1 MSLNY
6 GAASM
11 GRVTRVVPF
20 AHVRPS
26 DTGYNTRVRRR
37 KAARGS
43 FERIM
48 IPSDEHV
55 ESAEA
60 AGLRYVTDAAPG
72 IRRQRRG
79 RGFTYFAPDGVVIRD
94 KAELERIR
102 KLVIPPRWT
111 DVWICSNSSGHLQVT
126 ARDARGRKQYRYHP
140 RYRAVRDETK
150 FGRMIAFSEILP
162 LIRERVERDIALPEL
177 ARDKVLATV
186 VWLLERTLIRVGNDE
201 YARDNGSF
209 GLTTLRRRH
218 VTVSGAKL
226 RFEFR
231 GKSGIPHSVA
241 VTDRR
246 IAHIVQRCQELPG
259 QELFQYLDADG
270 RRQSVDAGDINDYLR
285 RITGRQ
291 VTAKDFRTW
300 AGTTLAAAALREL
313 GGFKTEKQAKAHIV
327 AAIDQISKRLGN
339 TRAVCRKYYVHPA
352 ILEAYIEGVTIPPT
366 PVDVR
371 QLRTSGGPAG
381 LRRDEVAVIELLRQ
395 RGKAEPLKPA
405 ADAATIEAATEQQD
419 DAA

>member
-1 MSLNY
+1 
-6 GAASM
+6 
-11 GRVTRVVPF
+11 
-20 AHVRPS
+20 
-26 DTGYNTRVRRR
+26 
-37 KAARGS
+37 
-43 FERIM
+43 M

-79 RGFTYFAPDGVVIRD
+79 RGFVYFAIDGQVIRD

-111 DVWICSNSSGHLQVT
+111 NVWICPLPSGHLQVT

-140 RYRAVRDETK
+140 TYRAVRDETK

-162 LIRERVERDIALPEL
+162 LIRERVERDVALPEL

-231 GKSGIPHSVA
+231 GKSGVPHSVA
-241 VTDRR
+241 ITDRR
-246 IAHIVQRCQELPG
+246 IARVVQRCQELPG
-259 QELFQYLDADG
+259 QELFQYLDDEG
-270 RRQSVDAGDINDYLR
+270 RRQSVDAGDINEYLR

-300 AGTTLAAAALREL
+300 AGTTLAAASLREL
-313 GGFKTEKQAKAHIV
+313 GKFKTEKQAKANIV
-327 AAIDQISKRLGN
+327 AAIDRISKRLGN
-339 TRAVCRKYYVHPA
+339 TRAVCRKYYIHPV
-352 ILEAYIEGVTIPPT
+352 ILEAYFEGVTIPPT
-366 PVDVR
+366 PGEAR
-371 QLRTSGGPAG
+371 QLRTSGRPAA
-381 LRRDEVAVIELLRQ
+381 LRHDELAVIELLRQ
-395 RGKAEPLKPA
+395 RSKAEPLKPVGDGA
-405 ADAATIEAATEQQD
+405 GPEERSSEIGRTQEDAA
-419 DAA
+419 

>member
-1 MSLNY
+1 MN
-6 GAASM
+6 
-11 GRVTRVVPF
+11 
-20 AHVRPS
+20 
-26 DTGYNTRVRRR
+26 
-37 KAARGS
+37 
-43 FERIM
+43 
-48 IPSDEHV
+48 PSDEHV

-60 AGLRYVTDAAPG
+60 AGLRYVTDAVPG

-79 RGFTYFAPDGVVIRD
+79 RGFAYIGADGIVIRD

-111 DVWICSNSSGHLQVT
+111 DVWICSNPAGHLQVT

-218 VTVSGAKL
+218 VTVSGARL

-231 GKSGIPHSVA
+231 GKSGVPHSVA
-241 VTDRR
+241 LTDRR
-246 IAHIVQRCQELPG
+246 IARIVQRCQELPG
-259 QELFQYLDADG
+259 QELFQYLDDDG
-270 RRQSVDAGDINDYLR
+270 RRQSVDAGDINEYLR
-285 RITGRQ
+285 RISGRQ
-291 VTAKDFRTW
+291 ATAKDFRTW

-313 GGFKTEKQAKAHIV
+313 GGFKSEKQAKANIV

-339 TRAVCRKYYVHPA
+339 TRAVCRKYYVHPV
-352 ILEAYIEGVTIPPT
+352 ILEAYLEGVTIPPT
-366 PVDVR
+366 ASDVR
-371 QLRTSGGPAG
+371 QLRASGNPAA
-381 LRRDEVAVIELLRQ
+381 LRRDEYAVIELLRQ
-395 RGKAEPLKPA
+395 RAKAEPLKA
-405 ADAATIEAATEQQD
+405 VADGGHREATGAVRQD

>member
-1 MSLNY
+1 
-6 GAASM
+6 
-11 GRVTRVVPF
+11 
-20 AHVRPS
+20 
-26 DTGYNTRVRRR
+26 
-37 KAARGS
+37 
-43 FERIM
+43 M

-60 AGLRYVTDAAPG
+60 AGLRYVTDATPG

-79 RGFTYFAPDGVVIRD
+79 RGFAYIGVDGLVIRD

-102 KLVIPPRWT
+102 KLVIPPRWS
-111 DVWICSNSSGHLQVT
+111 DVWICPNASGHLQVT

-177 ARDKVLATV
+177 SRDKVLATV

-231 GKSGIPHSVA
+231 GKSGVPHSVA
-241 VTDRR
+241 LTDRR
-246 IAHIVQRCQELPG
+246 IARIVQRCQELPG
-259 QELFQYLDADG
+259 QELFQYLDDEG
-270 RRQSVDAGDINDYLR
+270 RRQSVDAGDINEYLR
-285 RITGRQ
+285 RISGRQ

-300 AGTTLAAAALREL
+300 AGTTLAAAALRDM
-313 GGFKTEKQAKAHIV
+313 GGFSSERKAKVNIV

-352 ILEAYIEGVTIPPT
+352 ILEAYLEGVTIPP
-366 PVDVR
+366 PEENVR
-371 QLRTSGGPAG
+371 QLRTTGGPAA
-381 LRRDEVAVIELLRQ
+381 LRRDEVAVVELLRQ
-395 RGKAEPLKPA
+395 RGRAEPLKPVNEETTGEQLA
-405 ADAATIEAATEQQD
+405 SDADTPTRTQRNDAA
-419 DAA
+419 

>member
-1 MSLNY
+1 MR
-6 GAASM
+6 GAE
-11 GRVTRVVPF
+11 R
-20 AHVRPS
+20 
-26 DTGYNTRVRRR
+26 RVR
-37 KAARGS
+37 S
-43 FERIM
+43 FTRAM

-55 ESAEA
+55 ESAEV

-72 IRRQRRG
+72 IRRKRKG
-79 RGFTYFAPDGVVIRD
+79 RGFAYVGTDGLEIRD
-94 KAELERIR
+94 QSVLERIR
-102 KLVIPPRWT
+102 KLVIPPRWSE
-111 DVWICSNSSGHLQVT
+111 VWICPNPSGHLQVT

-162 LIRERVERDIALPEL
+162 RIRERVERDVALPEL
-177 ARDKVLATV
+177 SRDKVLATV

-209 GLTTLRRRH
+209 GLTTLRQRH

-231 GKSGIPHSVA
+231 GKSGIAHSVA

-246 IAHIVQRCQELPG
+246 IARIVQRCQELPG
-259 QELFQYLDADG
+259 QELFQFLDDEG

-300 AGTTLAAAALREL
+300 AGTTLAATTLRSL
-313 GGFKTEKQAKAHIV
+313 GPSTSEKQAKASVV
-327 AAIDQISKRLGN
+327 AAVDQISKRLGN

-352 ILEAYIEGVTIPPT
+352 ILEAYLEGVTIPPT
-366 PVDVR
+366 PEMR
-371 QLRTSGGPAG
+371 QLRSAGGRAALP
-381 LRRDEVAVIELLRQ
+381 RDEVAVVALLRL
-395 RGKAEPLKPA
+395 RGKAEPLKLASDDSGEGEMKPETSKRHH
-405 ADAATIEAATEQQD
+405 DAA
-419 DAA
+419 

>member
-1 MSLNY
+1 
-6 GAASM
+6 
-11 GRVTRVVPF
+11 
-20 AHVRPS
+20 
-26 DTGYNTRVRRR
+26 
-37 KAARGS
+37 
-43 FERIM
+43 
-48 IPSDEHV
+48 
-55 ESAEA
+55 
-60 AGLRYVTDAAPG
+60 
-72 IRRQRRG
+72 
-79 RGFTYFAPDGVVIRD
+79 
-94 KAELERIR
+94 
-102 KLVIPPRWT
+102 
-111 DVWICSNSSGHLQVT
+111 
-126 ARDARGRKQYRYHP
+126 
-140 RYRAVRDETK
+140 
-150 FGRMIAFSEILP
+150 MIAFSEILP

-177 ARDKVLATV
+177 SRDKVLATV

-218 VTVSGAKL
+218 VTVSGARL

-246 IAHIVQRCQELPG
+246 IARVVQRCQELRG
-259 QELFQYLDADG
+259 QELFQYLDSEG

-313 GGFKTEKQAKAHIV
+313 GGFKTEKQAKAKIV
-327 AAIDQISKRLGN
+327 TAIDQISKRLGN
-339 TRAVCRKYYVHPA
+339 TRAVCRKYYVHPV
-352 ILEAYIEGVTIPPT
+352 ILEAYLEGVTIPPT

-371 QLRTSGGPAG
+371 PLRTPSGHAA

-395 RGKAEPLKPA
+395 RGRPEALKAAE
-405 ADAATIEAATEQQD
+405 DQGTATSTLGDRQD

>member
-1 MSLNY
+1 MEY
-6 GAASM
+6 PEHGTDQPAA
-11 GRVTRVVPF
+11 GVPTR
-20 AHVRPS
+20 
-26 DTGYNTRVRRR
+26 T
-37 KAARGS
+37 
-43 FERIM
+43 M

-79 RGFTYFAPDGVVIRD
+79 RGFAYFDANGEVIRD

-111 DVWICSNSSGHLQVT
+111 SVWICPNPSGHLQVT

-162 LIRERVERDIALPEL
+162 LIRERVERDVALPEL

-231 GKSGIPHSVA
+231 GKSGVPHSVA
-241 VTDRR
+241 ITDRR
-246 IAHIVQRCQELPG
+246 IARVVQRCQELPG
-259 QELFQYLDADG
+259 QELFQYLDDEG
-270 RRQSVDAGDINDYLR
+270 RRQSVDAGDINEYLR

-300 AGTTLAAAALREL
+300 AGTTLAAASLREM
-313 GGFKTEKQAKAHIV
+313 GPFKTEKQAKANIV

-339 TRAVCRKYYVHPA
+339 TRAVCRKYYVHPV
-352 ILEAYIEGVTIPPT
+352 ILEAYFDGVTIPPT
-366 PVDVR
+366 PGDSR
-371 QLRTSGGPAG
+371 QLRTSGRPAA
-381 LRRDEVAVIELLRQ
+381 LRRDELAVIELLRQ
-395 RGKAEPLKPA
+395 RSKAEPLKPVESDA
-405 ADAATIEAATEQQD
+405 DSGEKSSEILRTREDAA
-419 DAA
+419 

>member
-1 MSLNY
+1 MN
-6 GAASM
+6 
-11 GRVTRVVPF
+11 
-20 AHVRPS
+20 
-26 DTGYNTRVRRR
+26 
-37 KAARGS
+37 
-43 FERIM
+43 
-48 IPSDEHV
+48 PSDEHV

-79 RGFTYFAPDGVVIRD
+79 RGFTYIAADGSVIRD
-94 KAELERIR
+94 KVELERIR

-111 DVWICSNSSGHLQVT
+111 NVWICPNPSGHLQVT

-162 LIRERVERDIALPEL
+162 LIRERVERDVALPEL
-177 ARDKVLATV
+177 SRDKVLATV

-209 GLTTLRRRH
+209 GLTTLRRKH

-231 GKSGIPHSVA
+231 GKSGVPHSVA

-259 QELFQYLDADG
+259 QELFQYLDDDG
-270 RRQSVDAGDINDYLR
+270 RRQSVDAGDINEYLR

-313 GGFKTEKQAKAHIV
+313 GSFTSEKQAKAKIV
-327 AAIDQISKRLGN
+327 AAIDQISQRLGN
-339 TRAVCRKYYVHPA
+339 TRAVCRKYYVHPV
-352 ILEAYIEGVTIPPT
+352 ILEAYMEGITIPPT
-366 PVDVR
+366 PSDVR
-371 QLRTSGGPAG
+371 PLRTNGSPAA
-381 LRRDEVAVIELLRQ
+381 LRRDEVAVVELLRK
-395 RGKAEPLKPA
+395 RGRAEPLKPA
-405 ADAATIEAATEQQD
+405 IESRTSDDPATEQD

>member
-1 MSLNY
+1 
-6 GAASM
+6 
-11 GRVTRVVPF
+11 
-20 AHVRPS
+20 
-26 DTGYNTRVRRR
+26 
-37 KAARGS
+37 
-43 FERIM
+43 M
-48 IPSDEHV
+48 IPNDEHV

-79 RGFTYFAPDGVVIRD
+79 RGFTYIAADGSVIRD

-111 DVWICSNSSGHLQVT
+111 SVWICPNPSGHLQVT

-140 RYRAVRDETK
+140 KYRAVRDETK

-162 LIRERVERDIALPEL
+162 KIRERVEHDVALPEL
-177 ARDKVLATV
+177 SRDKVLATV

-209 GLTTLRRRH
+209 GLTTLRRKH

-231 GKSGIPHSVA
+231 GKSGVPHSVA

-259 QELFQYLDADG
+259 QELFQYLDDDG
-270 RRQSVDAGDINDYLR
+270 RRQSVDAGDINEYLR

-313 GGFKTEKQAKAHIV
+313 GGFTSEKQAKAKIV
-327 AAIDQISKRLGN
+327 TAIDQISQRLGN
-339 TRAVCRKYYVHPA
+339 TRAVCRKYYVHPV
-352 ILEAYIEGVTIPPT
+352 ILEAYMEGITIPQT
-366 PVDVR
+366 PSDVR
-371 QLRTSGGPAG
+371 PLRATGNPAA
-381 LRRDEVAVIELLRQ
+381 LRRDEVAVVELLRK
-395 RGKAEPLKPA
+395 RGKGEPLKPV
-405 ADAATIEAATEQQD
+405 TEDGSSSDQPTEQD